1 MAKRKTPKVKNLG
14 PKKITDEQ
22 LKEIQSVIR
31 AIQNAQTDL
40 GSMEAKKHMILH
52 EIMQL
57 QNVANSIQ
65 EKLKEEYGDVDINI
79 ADGIIKEKTNEQVN
93 S

>member
-40 GSMEAKKHMILH
+40 GSIETQKHNILH

-57 QNVANSIQ
+57 QKMANSIQ

-79 ADGIIKEKTNEQVN
+79 ADGTIKDKSNEQVN

>member
-1 MAKRKTPKVKNLG
+1 MAKRKTPKVKDLG

-22 LKEIQSVIR
+22 LKEIQSVVR
-31 AIQNAQTDL
+31 AIQSAQTDL
-40 GSMEAKKHMILH
+40 GSIETKKHNILH

-57 QNVANSIQ
+57 QNMANGIQ
-65 EKLKEEYGDVDINI
+65 EKLKEEYGDVDISI
-79 ADGIIKEKTNEQVN
+79 ADGTIKEKVDEQAN

>member
-1 MAKRKTPKVKNLG
+1 MAKRKTPKVKDLG

-22 LKEIQSVIR
+22 LKEIQSVVR
-31 AIQNAQTDL
+31 AIQSAQIDL
-40 GSMEAKKHMILH
+40 GSIETKKHNILH

-57 QNVANSIQ
+57 QNTANNIQ
-65 EKLKEEYGDVDINI
+65 DKLKEEYGDVDINI
-79 ADGIIKEKTNEQVN
+79 ADGTIKEKVNEQVN

>member
-1 MAKRKTPKVKNLG
+1 MAKRKTPKVKSLG
-14 PKKITDEQ
+14 PQKITDEQ

-40 GSMEAKKHMILH
+40 GSIETQKHNILH

-57 QNVANSIQ
+57 QKMANSIQ

-79 ADGIIKEKTNEQVN
+79 ADGTIKDKSNEQVN

>member
-1 MAKRKTPKVKNLG
+1 MAKRKTPKVKDLG

-22 LKEIQSVIR
+22 LKEIQSVVR
-31 AIQNAQTDL
+31 AIQAAQTDL
-40 GSMEAKKHMILH
+40 GSIETQKHNILH

-57 QNVANSIQ
+57 QNMANSVQ
-65 EKLKEEYGDVDINI
+65 EKLKEEYGDVDISI
-79 ADGIIKEKTNEQVN
+79 ADGTIKEKVDEQAN

>member
-1 MAKRKTPKVKNLG
+1 MAKRKTPKVKDLG

-22 LKEIQSVIR
+22 LKEIQSVVR
-31 AIQNAQTDL
+31 AIQAAQTDL
-40 GSMEAKKHMILH
+40 GSIETKKHNILH

-57 QNVANSIQ
+57 QNMANSIQ
-65 EKLKEEYGDVDINI
+65 EKLKEEYGDVDISI
-79 ADGIIKEKTNEQVN
+79 ADGTIKEKVDEQVN